1 MAKKK
6 ITPEQIAGLGLVGI
20 IGYFLLTNGSKMI
33 DAISGG
39 GSGTYSGYSG
49 SGTDLSGIPEGF
61 FTEQQPVFNISN
73 PEIPNIFITNGGE
86 DGGAETEDL
95 TKKDITT
102 GETENKVFGLSRIPK
117 QDSFNIL
124 NPLSWINAKPNP
136 TPNILSNYIKPV
148 SDSPLATGLIF
159 PSLKKYSIWNEDN
172 TLKTGVF
179 SKIFINAVN
188 TPTNPLKFLFNLGSV
203 SAGCSGG
210 TCKKD
215 YNTTPAE
222 IPFNIDLTTPNLNK
236 PLVYGGNNTE
246 TAGVYIA
253 SLRSQNK
260 TNGLSVWG
268 DNPVLT
274 RTGENTYLVTNSQ
287 NLGKYY
293 DYSKKEYVTDF
304 SNVERAIQSDQALKL
319 AGGNCG
325 SATSINQCSGVK
337 RSVSYGNTPS
347 STTRYYE
354 NTVANTKKELITIE
368 MSG

>member
-95 TKKDITT
+95 TKKDFTVARLPN
-102 GETENKVFGLSRIPK
+102 ETARLPNETVVGNTSSSLLTNLFNPNYWLGSWGRELSTEEYKLRQENNSKFALFRT
-117 QDSFNIL
+117 
-124 NPLSWINAKPNP
+124 P
-136 TPNILSNYIKPV
+136 T
-148 SDSPLATGLIF
+148 
-159 PSLKKYSIWNEDN
+159 E
-172 TLKTGVF
+172 
-179 SKIFINAVN
+179 FINAGI
-188 TPTNPLKFLFNLGSV
+188 NPIGFLINRFTQSNSGSGGGGG
-203 SAGCSGG
+203 GCSGG

-293 DYSKKEYVTDF
+293 DYSKKKYVTDL

-354 NTVANTKKELITIE
+354 NTIANTKKELIRVE
-368 MSG
+368 MG

>member
-49 SGTDLSGIPEGF
+49 SGTDLSGIPAGF
-61 FTEQQPVFNISN
+61 FTETPPVFNI
-73 PEIPNIFITNGGE
+73 TN
-86 DGGAETEDL
+86 T
-95 TKKDITT
+95 
-102 GETENKVFGLSRIPK
+102 PP
-117 QDSFNIL
+117 DSFF
-124 NPLSWINAKPNP
+124 S
-136 TPNILSNYIKPV
+136 TPNIIDESGNTISTETTKKEFTTRRIPDMKITDMKIPEVFKIPEQNNFNIFNPKSWIRVNQNNNNSGGILNIIKPI
-148 SDSPLATGLIF
+148 SDDKPLVTGLIF
-159 PSLKKYSIWNEDN
+159 NITPEQKTNLYKSIW
-172 TLKTGVF
+172 
-179 SKIFINAVN
+179 N
-188 TPTNPLKFLFNLGSV
+188 TPTNPLKIFTNLGSV

-304 SNVERAIQSDQALKL
+304 SNVERSIQSDQALKL

-354 NTVANTKKELITIE
+354 NTIANTKKELIRVE
-368 MSG
+368 MG